1 MRGAAVGP
9 DVLVSAILVSETPQE
24 GLASHTSGDV
34 GDGVFACAVTLWKFR
49 KKYK

>member
-24 GLASHTSGDV
+24 GLASHASGDV
-34 GDGVFACAVTLWKFR
+34 GDRVLTSSVAFWKFH
-49 KKYK
+49 